1 MTEITKAIQGEI
13 NREDATMESV
23 LKAMSGQPTGA
34 VTTKEAKDPAE
45 LPKGL
50 GKALEVIK
58 DKWNSV
64 VVSTVRALT
73 TDEQKDLIEEA
84 SSLAKARLAVTKREA
99 LVKEYFIN
107 HINQLPEA
115 KDAIR
120 DGKGNAILAKPN
132 EPFVIEIEGVGKL
145 TQTYIKGS
153 VSVDVDALEELVDSG
168 AITKYQFYKMTSKVE
183 YREFNPEGALEQV
196 RKNPELL
203 DKIKSA
209 TNIGAPRSSLK
220 FN

>member
-1 MTEITKAIQGEI
+1 MTKITKAIQGEI
-13 NREDATMESV
+13 SREDATMESV

-34 VTTKEAKDPAE
+34 VATKEAKDPAE

-50 GKALEVIK
+50 DKALEVIK

-64 VVSTVRALT
+64 VVTVVRALT
-73 TDEQKDLIEEA
+73 TDEQKDLIEEG

-99 LVKEYFIN
+99 LVKEYFTN
-107 HINQLPEA
+107 HLNTLPEA
-115 KDAIR
+115 KEAVR
-120 DGKGNAILAKPN
+120 DDKGNAIIAKPN

-153 VSVDVDALEELVDSG
+153 VNVDVEALAELVKSG
-168 AITKYQFYKMTSKVE
+168 EITKYQFGKMTSKVE

-196 RKNPELL
+196 RRNPDLL

>member
-1 MTEITKAIQGEI
+1 MTKITKAIQGEI
-13 NREDATMESV
+13 SREDATMESV

-34 VTTKEAKDPAE
+34 VATKEAKDPAE

-50 GKALEVIK
+50 SKALEVIK

-64 VVSTVRALT
+64 VVTVVRALT
-73 TDEQKDLIEEA
+73 TDEQKDLIEEG

-99 LVKEYFIN
+99 LVKEYFTN
-107 HINQLPEA
+107 HLNTLPEA

-120 DGKGNAILAKPN
+120 DDKGNAILAKPN
-132 EPFVIEIEGVGKL
+132 EPFVIEIEGAGKL
-145 TQTYIKGS
+145 TQVYIKGS
-153 VSVDVDALEELVDSG
+153 VNVDVEALAELVKSG
-168 AITKYQFYKMTSKVE
+168 EITKYQFSKMTSKVE

-196 RKNPELL
+196 RRNPDLL